1 MTKSQVPQ
9 KRNGRERRKR
19 PDPCLVLVLSFLLL
33 FGLIILYSSTG
44 YVDAKEHPGNPYYTI
59 TRQSVFLLL
68 ALAVM
73 VAVTRIDYHRLVG
86 LAWILY
92 PVSVLLGIL
101 VLFFGREVNGQKRW
115 FAVGPISFQPAEFA
129 KLTLILTLTSFF
141 HRHYQ
146 ESSRLSLIGRAVLLT
161 LPVFLPVVDANL
173 SSGLI
178 IAGIAF
184 FLTFTASER
193 KPLFF
198 LLVAAVLVFCVAA
211 YQSGLLAS
219 VLDEYQMNR
228 VYAWL
233 DPEQFP
239 LSNGFQVLQGLYAIG
254 AGGLFG
260 VGLGNSLQKLGYLP
274 EAQNDMIFSIICEEL
289 GLTGA
294 VFLMILFVILMW
306 RFLVIAVH
314 AADDEGMFL
323 TAGVMIHIGIQVLLN
338 ISVVTNTIPNTG
350 VSLPFISY
358 GGSSLLFLLTEIGI
372 VFRVSTEPNA
382 IN

>member
-1 MTKSQVPQ
+1 M
-9 KRNGRERRKR
+9 
-19 PDPCLVLVLSFLLL
+19 
-33 FGLIILYSSTG
+33 
-44 YVDAKEHPGNPYYTI
+44 
-59 TRQSVFLLL
+59 
-68 ALAVM
+68 
-73 VAVTRIDYHRLVG
+73 
-86 LAWILY
+86 
-92 PVSVLLGIL
+92 
-101 VLFFGREVNGQKRW
+101 
-115 FAVGPISFQPAEFA
+115 
-129 KLTLILTLTSFF
+129 
-141 HRHYQ
+141 
-146 ESSRLSLIGRAVLLT
+146 
-161 LPVFLPVVDANL
+161 
-173 SSGLI
+173 
-178 IAGIAF
+178 
-184 FLTFTASER
+184 
-193 KPLFF
+193 
-198 LLVAAVLVFCVAA
+198 FCVAA